1 MLVMKEANKEAV
13 AGNYMCSQC
22 GKSKKHPGGKLGKCD
37 ICKSPKLFYTGN
49 EEKDTSCKYSP
60 FMFTMFPV

>member
-22 GKSKKHPGGKLGKCD
+22 GKYIRHNGGRLKRCD
-37 ICKSPKLFYTGN
+37 NCKSPKIFYTGN
-49 EEKDTSCKYSP
+49 EKLDNNKNK
-60 FMFTMFPV
+60 